1 MSAVEIFYMKNQS
14 VSEPL
19 VRETDFEKGETQRY
33 SYQMCPAWNHKA
45 SRTFIASS
53 PVDYSFTV
61 DVANKKVIHHDD
73 TLTKNPESENIFLT
87 LDDAVSPH
95 PIVQVSI
102 PSYIFWCNEPNVWLE
117 YKDHP
122 LTAAYNNFISI
133 GGWFNLSNHPRD
145 SSIGMKVLDDT
156 KPVIVRKNDPVY
168 KMCFHPIDLT
178 REIELVQVDLIP
190 DEIQETIDRNQQRKM
205 KRDKSFLSEIL
216 FPSR

>member
-1 MSAVEIFYMKNQS
+1 MVEIFYLKNQR
-14 VSEPL
+14 VTEPL
-19 VRETDFEKGETQRY
+19 VRETEFEKREEQRY
-33 SYQMCPAWNHKA
+33 SYQMCPAWNHKS
-45 SRTFIASS
+45 SRTFVATS
-53 PVDYSFTV
+53 PVNYSFSV
-61 DVANKKVIHHDD
+61 DVKNKKVVYHDD

-87 LDDAVSPH
+87 LDDIVSPH

-102 PSYIFWCNEPNVWLE
+102 PSYIFWCKEPNVWLE

-145 SSIGMKVLDDT
+145 SSIGMKILDDT
-156 KPVIVRKNDPVY
+156 KPVVVKKNDPVY

-178 REIELVQVDLIP
+178 QEIELIEVDSMP
-190 DEIQETIDRNQQRKM
+190 DEIRETIDKNHQRKM
-205 KRDKSFLSEIL
+205 KRDRSFLTEIL